1 MGSIDWPGW
10 VWGTLAFVGLQ
21 LLAFAMGVIGN
32 LSTPLVKSQFAAMH
46 KGWSNWRAF
55 RLAAK
60 LYKVRRYSQAPSIAL
75 AHIIQNFG
83 MAIILLVSTAT
94 LTIVSRIPNK
104 VTIVEPLIDIPAQ
117 VDLYV
122 TLVGLALSALM
133 FTNAYNHFSI
143 LVYPRAIV
151 NGLKKRATKLGVP
164 WETLSESANQWL
176 KGASREL

>member
-1 MGSIDWPGW
+1 
-10 VWGTLAFVGLQ
+10 
-21 LLAFAMGVIGN
+21 
-32 LSTPLVKSQFAAMH
+32 
-46 KGWSNWRAF
+46 
-55 RLAAK
+55 
-60 LYKVRRYSQAPSIAL
+60 
-75 AHIIQNFG
+75 